1 LREHTLLQAIARVNR
16 LYEKK
21 EYGYIVDYA
30 NVLEELDKALNKYD
44 ALAGFDEKDLKGIL
58 ASIGEEAARLGQR
71 YSALWDV
78 FKEVKGADDEESYE
92 VLLADEKLRDDFYE
106 RLTAYQKTL
115 AIALSSEKFIMRI
128 DADELQRHKSDLK
141 FFEKLRKS
149 VRIRYAEAVDYR
161 DYEPRIKK
169 LLDTHIQADEITRL
183 NDAVNIFDE
192 SRFGKVK
199 EERGVYE
206 RRTKASRA
214 DSIAYAVRRKID
226 ESMDKDPA
234 FYRKFSELVQQ
245 AIDDFRNRRMAGAEY
260 LRKITD
266 IRNQMES
273 RQRDDVPETLRGN
286 DEACAYFGEIK
297 SCLDALQ
304 IGDRLDDIAAKTAC
318 AVQDAITSHWKV
330 DFWNDM
336 DARNSVENEID
347 DFFYDD
353 LQDKHGIDL
362 SQDKMNEMTARV
374 MRVAR
379 FQRPG

>member
-1 LREHTLLQAIARVNR
+1 
-16 LYEKK
+16 
-21 EYGYIVDYA
+21 
-30 NVLEELDKALNKYD
+30 
-44 ALAGFDEKDLKGIL
+44 
-58 ASIGEEAARLGQR
+58 
-71 YSALWDV
+71 
-78 FKEVKGADDEESYE
+78 
-92 VLLADEKLRDDFYE
+92 
-106 RLTAYQKTL
+106 
-115 AIALSSEKFIMRI
+115 
-128 DADELQRHKSDLK
+128 
-141 FFEKLRKS
+141 
-149 VRIRYAEAVDYR
+149 
-161 DYEPRIKK
+161 
-169 LLDTHIQADEITRL
+169 
-183 NDAVNIFDE
+183 
-192 SRFGKVK
+192 
-199 EERGVYE
+199 
-206 RRTKASRA
+206 
-214 DSIAYAVRRKID
+214 
-226 ESMDKDPA
+226 
-234 FYRKFSELVQQ
+234 
-245 AIDDFRNRRMAGAEY
+245 MAGAEY

-266 IRNQMES
+266 IWNQMES